1 MTWQELGPERVEV
14 LRTFEAGSP
23 LPFRLKMRGYHR
35 LQVEAY
41 FRKLA
46 ELAGAGRPPEISPP
60 AFEIVMRGYDRA
72 QVDAFLAPLFQT
84 PRN

>member
-1 MTWQELGPERVEV
+1 MTWQEFGPERVG
-14 LRTFEAGSP
+14 LLKAFESGSP

-35 LQVEAY
+35 LQVEAF

-46 ELAGAGRPPEISPP
+46 ELAGTESPPEIEPP
-60 AFEIVMRGYDRA
+60 AFVVVMRGYDRA
-72 QVDAFLAPLFQT
+72 QVDAFLDPLFQS